1 MKKYLLA
8 LSLLTATMGVQA
20 QSKSF
25 DEKARA
31 YIKEYGAW
39 AIEEQQ
45 RVGIPAS
52 IKLAQGI
59 YETGAGESELATQAN
74 NHFGIKCKKE
84 WQGATFAHTDDA
96 PNECFRKYPT
106 ARDSYKDHSDYLKKS
121 PRYAELFA
129 LERADYEAWAKGL
142 KKCGYATNPAYAQK
156 LIKMIEDY
164 DLQLYTFAADGKRDN
179 EIVPATEPKVPFAQ
193 NTMMTPVS
201 QTEDTDPGAASSDGS
216 VRINDLRAIYCRKG
230 ETLLDKAMKYNIRYA
245 RLLEINELADEP
257 LKRDMYIYL
266 EPKKSK
272 GAHPTYV
279 VKEGETVEIIAHNEG
294 MNSRQL
300 RIFNLLAQ
308 NEQPDAGAVLKLQ
321 VQSDER
327 PATHKMVKTEADA
340 TAVPAVKLVN
350 TAAPIKQDDFIPT
363 KKSIQKTE
371 ELKASETE
379 VGFGYGAAPIPDVK
393 PEEPVPAALPEPAI
407 RQADIRTTPVQK
419 VNTTAIQQAPVVK
432 QENATVTTVQ
442 PAHKL
447 ESEIAARN
455 DAGNLPQSL
464 EAEQQNQAMVGPQD
478 ELAQLK
484 AKLDKAVYA
493 RSSKSNVKVSGDDSS
508 SVFNIKTPA
517 LASSQQ
523 APDATMEA
531 SNNTTVFHV
540 VQKGETGYSIA
551 KKYGIKVKDLNEM
564 NNLNFEGIKTGQK
577 LRIK

>member
-1 MKKYLLA
+1 MKKNLLTWSLLA
-8 LSLLTATMGVQA
+8 VTLGAQA

-25 DEKARA
+25 DDKAKA
-31 YIKEYGAW
+31 YIKQYGSW

-52 IKLAQGI
+52 ITLAQGI

-121 PRYAELFA
+121 ARYAELFA

-164 DLQLYTFAADGKRDN
+164 DLQLYTFAADGKREN
-179 EIVPATEPKVPFAQ
+179 EIVPATEPQNPIVQNALLVTNVPTA
-193 NTMMTPVS
+193 
-201 QTEDTDPGAASSDGS
+201 EDTDPGAASSDGS
-216 VRINDLRAIYCRKG
+216 VRINDLRAVYCRKG

-279 VKEGETVEIIAHNEG
+279 VKEGETIELIAHNEG

-327 PATHKMVKTEADA
+327 PASHKMVKAEG
-340 TAVPAVKLVN
+340 TAQPAQEVKLVN
-350 TAAPIKQDDFIPT
+350 TSAPLKQDDFIPT

-371 ELKASETE
+371 ELKAETE
-379 VGFGYGAAPIPDVK
+379 MEFGYGAAPIPDLQVAA
-393 PEEPVPAALPEPAI
+393 PA
-407 RQADIRTTPVQK
+407 TTPAQLP
-419 VNTTAIQQAPVVK
+419 APVRQVE
-432 QENATVTTVQ
+432 QRNA
-442 PAHKL
+442 A
-447 ESEIAARN
+447 
-455 DAGNLPQSL
+455 
-464 EAEQQNQAMVGPQD
+464 
-478 ELAQLK
+478 
-484 AKLDKAVYA
+484 
-493 RSSKSNVKVSGDDSS
+493 
-508 SVFNIKTPA
+508 
-517 LASSQQ
+517 
-523 APDATMEA
+523 
-531 SNNTTVFHV
+531 
-540 VQKGETGYSIA
+540 
-551 KKYGIKVKDLNEM
+551 
-564 NNLNFEGIKTGQK
+564 
-577 LRIK
+577 